1 MFRISNSGGL
11 KGLAAALSLLV
22 GLGFGAAS
30 AAEDQ
35 SFDDAQINT
44 IEGLIRSYIRNN
56 PEVIIDALR
65 AYDLEQKRLAAVAV
79 RDQMAERRQQ
89 LERDAG
95 DFVGGNPDG
104 DISLIEFFDY
114 RCAYCKRVLPQMVEL
129 RKSDK
134 KLRIVYK
141 EFPILGP
148 DSVIASRA
156 AIASRAQGKY
166 QAFHDAMMTSRGKLT
181 EVAVMQIA
189 AEVGLDVGRLV
200 NDMKAPEVQDTI
212 ARNYALAQ
220 ALGITGTPSF
230 VIGDSLVR
238 GAVTGAE
245 LKRRIAEAR
254 DSCETC

>member
-11 KGLAAALSLLV
+11 KGLAAALSLLA

-44 IEGLIRSYIRNN
+44 IEGLIRSYLRNN

-65 AYDLEQKRLAAVAV
+65 AYDQEQKRLAAVAV

-114 RCAYCKRVLPQMVEL
+114 RCPYCKRVVPQLV
-129 RKSDK
+129 
-134 KLRIVYK
+134 

-148 DSVIASRA
+148 DSVVAARA
-156 AIASRAQGKY
+156 ALASRAQGKY

-212 ARNYALAQ
+212 ARTYALAQ

-238 GAVTGAE
+238 GAVSGAE

>member
-1 MFRISNSGGL
+1 VLRISGSGGL
-11 KGLAAALSLLV
+11 RALAATLLLLA
-22 GLGFGAAS
+22 GLGFGAAL
-30 AAEDQ
+30 AAEDR
-35 SFDDAQINT
+35 SFDDAQIET
-44 IEGLIRSYIRNN
+44 IEGVIRSYIRNN

-65 AYDLEQKRLAAVAV
+65 AYDQEQKRLASVAA
-79 RDQMAERRQQ
+79 RQRMADRRQE

-114 RCAYCKRVLPQMVEL
+114 RCPYCKRVLPQMVEL

-166 QAFHDAMMTSRGKLT
+166 QAFHDAMMASRGKLT
-181 EVAVMQIA
+181 EAAVLQIA
-189 AEVGLDVGRLV
+189 AEVGLDVERLL
-200 NDMKAPEVQDTI
+200 NDMQAPEVGDII
-212 ARNYALAQ
+212 ARNFSLAQ

-230 VIGDSLVR
+230 VIGDNLVR
-238 GAVTGAE
+238 GAVNGAE

-254 DSCETC
+254 SNCETC

>member
-1 MFRISNSGGL
+1 MFRISSIDGL
-11 KGLAAALSLLV
+11 KGLAAALSLLA
-22 GLGFGAAS
+22 GLGFGAAL

-44 IEGLIRSYIRNN
+44 IEGVIRSYLRNN

-65 AYDLEQKRLAAVAV
+65 AYDQEQKRLAEVAV
-79 RDQMAERRQQ
+79 RERMAERRQE

-114 RCAYCKRVLPQMVEL
+114 RCPYCKRVVPQLVEL
-129 RKSDK
+129 RQSDK
-134 KLRIVYK
+134 NLRLVYK

-148 DSVIASRA
+148 DSVVAARA

-166 QAFHDAMMTSRGKLT
+166 QAFHDAMMASRGKLT
-181 EVAVMQIA
+181 ELAVLQIA
-189 AEVGLDVGRLV
+189 AEVGLDVERLV
-200 NDMKAPEVQDTI
+200 DDMQAPEVQDII

-230 VIGDSLVR
+230 VIGDNLVR
-238 GAVTGAE
+238 GAVSGAE

-254 DSCETC
+254 DNCETC